1 MPARALRS
9 DAALNR
15 AHIVASARAAL
26 LESGG
31 SVEDLRLH
39 AIAKAAQVGQGTLYR
54 HFPTREHLVAEVY
67 RQEMSELVEAV
78 PALLA
83 EHPPLQALDRW
94 MDRLVEYAQVKRGVV
109 AAIEAS
115 AWQHLYAD
123 NAGRLDTAL
132 QTLLDQGKA
141 TGDVREGID
150 ATDVILLLGALSRVP
165 APEWDARA
173 RNLAAVILAGV
184 RRPPAPSPTDRTQ

>member
-15 AHIVASARAAL
+15 EHILASARAAL

-31 SVEDLRLH
+31 SVQDLRLH
-39 AIAKAAQVGQGTLYR
+39 AIAKAARVGQGTLYR
-54 HFPTREHLVAEVY
+54 HFPTRDHLVAEVY

-141 TGDVREGID
+141 TGDVREEID

-165 APEWDARA
+165 APEWNARA

-184 RRPPAPSPTDRTQ
+184 RRHPAPSPTDTTR